1 MFFYFKKIESKIC
14 PPKVAKLLRLVPSK
28 HVNSKKSP
36 LLNDHLKN
44 SENLYLFG
52 VIQHL
57 RGDNFAILDPPP
69 GLRVDSFYTHIWT
82 KTDNLNEI
90 VGVLL

>member
-57 RGDNFAILDPPP
+57 RGDNFAIFDPPP
-69 GLRVDSFYTHIWT
+69 RPPCGQFLYSYMDKNRQF
-82 KTDNLNEI
+82 K
-90 VGVLL
+90 